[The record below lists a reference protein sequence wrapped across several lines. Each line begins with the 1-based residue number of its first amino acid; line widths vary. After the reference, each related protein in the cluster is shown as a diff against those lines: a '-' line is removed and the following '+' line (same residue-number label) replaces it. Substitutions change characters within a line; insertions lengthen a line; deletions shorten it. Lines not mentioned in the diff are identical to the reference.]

1 MSRSFRKAKNH
12 KGNFLGRP
20 VIWKGDRFFCLRHP
34 KQYVQCM
41 RELGDLDEPP
51 IRKKSIPP
59 SSNEDQFAFGRI
71 GNHKK

>member
-1 MSRSFRKAKNH
+1 MSRSFRKANNH
-12 KGNFLGRP
+12 KGNWFGAP
-20 VIWKGDRFFCLRHP
+20 IIHSNNRFFRLRHP
-34 KQYVQCM
+34 KQHVQCM
-41 RELGDLDEPP
+41 RELGDLEEPP